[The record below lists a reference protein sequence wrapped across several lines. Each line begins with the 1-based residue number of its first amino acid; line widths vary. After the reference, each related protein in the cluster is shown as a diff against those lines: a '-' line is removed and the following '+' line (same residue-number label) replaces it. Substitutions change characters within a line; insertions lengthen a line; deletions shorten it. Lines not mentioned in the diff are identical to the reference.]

1 MKTRRNFTLL
11 EIVAV
16 MMILSLAIGI
26 AVGSMRKIPALVSL
40 KQVVSELKQQ
50 CAEARRTASCQRR
63 NLTIWYDP
71 ETGCIHSEEAEIL
84 LPDDLVIR
92 IGQTDIRQ
100 EREKHDLFVFFPD
113 GSGQNQ
119 RLELALGADSVN
131 VILSP
136 LTGRIYSTDGKTD

>member
-1 MKTRRNFTLL
+1 MKTCRNFTLI

-16 MMILSLAIGI
+16 MMIFALVIGI
-26 AVGSMRKIPALVSL
+26 AVTSMRKIPALVSL

-50 CAEARRTASCQRR
+50 CSETRRTASCQRR
-63 NLTIWYDP
+63 NLSIWYDP
-71 ETGCIHSEEAEIL
+71 ESRSIHSDEAEIL

-100 EREKHDLFVFFPD
+100 ETEKRDLFMFFPD

-119 RLELALGADSVN
+119 RLELVLGVDSVS

-136 LTGRIYSTDGKTD
+136 LTGRIYSTDGKAD

>member
-1 MKTRRNFTLL
+1 MADRRNFTLI
-11 EIVAV
+11 EIIVV
-16 MMILSLAIGI
+16 MMIFALVIGI
-26 AVGSMRKIPALVSL
+26 AVTSMRKIPALVSL
-40 KQVVSELKQQ
+40 KGVVSDLKQQ

-84 LPDDLVIR
+84 LPDDLIVR
-92 IGQTDIRQ
+92 IGQTNIR
-100 EREKHDLFVFFPD
+100 EESEKRDLFVFFPD

-119 RLELALGADSVN
+119 RLELTLGADSIA

-136 LTGRIYSTDGKTD
+136 LTGRIYSTDGETN